1 MTSKPHRLIWI
12 DTETTSISPRDGQ
25 LLEVA
30 MHLTDMQGME
40 RIEAT
45 AEAVAW
51 RWIIRHDAIRLTP
64 ATAYAITELHS
75 RNGLID
81 DVFGPESETPD
92 SATEGIHDLLTDL
105 ADRYVLHPA
114 GTNVQFD
121 LDWIHAALGLT
132 LEQLDYHHLDMSGL
146 RILARQTIPN
156 WPKHPAGTH
165 RALDCLTR
173 DIAEYRTIIDTIKE
187 HQ

>member
-30 MHLTDMQGME
+30 MHLTDTRGME
-40 RIEAT
+40 RIESG

-64 ATAYAITELHS
+64 ATAYAIELHT

-81 DVFGPESETPD
+81 DVFGTESDTTD

>member
-1 MTSKPHRLIWI
+1 MTDKPHRLIWI
-12 DTETTSISPRDGQ
+12 DTETTGISPRNGQ

-30 MHLTDMQGME
+30 MMLTDMQGME
-40 RIEAT
+40 RPANAIED
-45 AEAVAW
+45 VAW
-51 RWIIRHDAIRLTP
+51 QWIIRHDAIRLTP

-81 DVFGPESETPD
+81 DVFGPESDTTD
-92 SATEGIHDLLTDL
+92 SATEGIHD
-105 ADRYVLHPA
+105 
-114 GTNVQFD
+114 
-121 LDWIHAALGLT
+121 
-132 LEQLDYHHLDMSGL
+132 
-146 RILARQTIPN
+146 LARQTIPN